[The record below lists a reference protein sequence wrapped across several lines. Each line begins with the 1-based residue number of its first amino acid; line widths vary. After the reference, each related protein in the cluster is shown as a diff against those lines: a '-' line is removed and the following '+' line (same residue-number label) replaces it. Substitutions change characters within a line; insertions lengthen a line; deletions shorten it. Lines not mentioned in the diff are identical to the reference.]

1 MVLEEASQVVWYG
14 LSLEQN
20 IFNESSSLFAS
31 DLSQQ
36 ETRRGAVHQF
46 FKG

>member
-36 ETRRGAVHQF
+36 ETRRGGCTSIF
-46 FKG
+46 